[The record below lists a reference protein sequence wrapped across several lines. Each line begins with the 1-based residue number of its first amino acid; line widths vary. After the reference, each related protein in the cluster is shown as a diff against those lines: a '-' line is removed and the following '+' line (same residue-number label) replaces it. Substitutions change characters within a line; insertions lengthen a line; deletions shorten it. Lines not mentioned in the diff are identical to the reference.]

1 MAIESIQQIN
11 DIKKV
16 CDQLEDKCFKQEK
29 LRDMV
34 FLQNEPDIKRAPA
47 LKYKIIY
54 YKIQGKYYQLPI
66 TLQGIRKNTSILPL
80 LPSILVLSATLPLI
94 TTNQI
99 LTYNPHFL
107 PKGSDFFSETI
118 REKYRTRNLLKQT
131 NLINHDCNNLTSN
144 NT

>member
-1 MAIESIQQIN
+1 MAIESKQQIN
-11 DIKKV
+11 DTKKA
-16 CDQLEDKCFKQEK
+16 CDQLEEKCFKQEK

-54 YKIQGKYYQLPI
+54 YKMQGKYYQLSN
-66 TLQGIRKNTSILPL
+66 TLQGIRKNTFILPL

-107 PKGSDFFSETI
+107 PKGSDFFF
-118 REKYRTRNLLKQT
+118 RNDQGKVS
-131 NLINHDCNNLTSN
+131 HKKLT
-144 NT
+144 

>member
-16 CDQLEDKCFKQEK
+16 CDQLEEKCFKQEK

-54 YKIQGKYYQLPI
+54 YKIQGTYYQLPI

-99 LTYNPHFL
+99 LTYNLTFYLKDLIFFL
-107 PKGSDFFSETI
+107 KRSGKSIAQET
-118 REKYRTRNLLKQT
+118 YLNKQ
-131 NLINHDCNNLTSN
+131 N
-144 NT
+144 

>member
-1 MAIESIQQIN
+1 MAIESKQQIN
-11 DIKKV
+11 DIKKA
-16 CDQLEDKCFKQEK
+16 CDQLEEKCFKQEK

-107 PKGSDFFSETI
+107 PKGSDFFF
-118 REKYRTRNLLKQT
+118 RNDQGKVS
-131 NLINHDCNNLTSN
+131 HKKLT
-144 NT
+144 